1 MAAAAALPSHADAA
15 AAPEADT
22 PVLSVNN
29 LTFGYDKDAPV
40 LRDINIKMH
49 RGDRLL
55 LVGDNGAGKT
65 TLLRLL
71 AGKHMHAA
79 GAVQILGRDSFFDTM
94 LDNHRSYMGSD
105 WGRRTVAFA
114 GYGCAL
120 QADVKVSE
128 MMLPLQRSFTERREM
143 LIDLLGVNL
152 EWRMHQ
158 VSDGQRRRV
167 QLFLQLLRPVEVL
180 LLDEITTDLDVITR
194 ADFLEFLK
202 REAEDHGT
210 TIVYATHIFDGLAE
224 WFTHVAYIEDGTVA
238 RQMHRDECTDFQE
251 RLKAGDTAPLLR
263 TIETWL
269 RADKDRKRAARL
281 AAAAAA
287 GKALP
292 LGSDEADSG
301 GKDRTS
307 MAAGQGNGFSA
318 GRMAAYI
325 SMTE

>member
-1 MAAAAALPSHADAA
+1 MQVARSAVASFAPATDAA
-15 AAPEADT
+15 FSI
-22 PVLSVNN
+22 LSPR
-29 LTFGYDKDAPV
+29 ARARHP
-40 LRDINIKMH
+40 R
-49 RGDRLL
+49 
-55 LVGDNGAGKT
+55 
-65 TLLRLL
+65 TL
-71 AGKHMHAA
+71 
-79 GAVQILGRDSFFDTM
+79 I
-94 LDNHRSYMGSD
+94 
-105 WGRRTVAFA
+105 FA
-114 GYGCAL
+114 SP
-120 QADVKVSE
+120 Q
-128 MMLPLQRSFTERREM
+128 
-143 LIDLLGVNL
+143 
-152 EWRMHQ
+152 
-158 VSDGQRRRV
+158 
-167 QLFLQLLRPVEVL
+167 
-180 LLDEITTDLDVITR
+180 
-194 ADFLEFLK
+194 
-202 REAEDHGT
+202 
-210 TIVYATHIFDGLAE
+210 